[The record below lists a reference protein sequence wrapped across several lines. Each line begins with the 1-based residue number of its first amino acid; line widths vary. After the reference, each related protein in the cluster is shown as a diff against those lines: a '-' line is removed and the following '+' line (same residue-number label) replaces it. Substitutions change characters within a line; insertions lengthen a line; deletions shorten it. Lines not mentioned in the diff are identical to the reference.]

1 MDQPTVG
8 GTTLGSEFGLCK
20 KAYLTRAREEAS
32 SSRCTSSM
40 MDQGS
45 EHKLRKPFVPS
56 AAFGQSIL
64 SLDNK
69 MYVGFGYYSVLV
81 LRLPPNRIQLLW
93 ETKCNTNVPD
103 WNNAHI
109 LPSQEKAVRTFSWL
123 IKTIFLNGLIGRQKL
138 SGTNKK
144 VATFL
149 ERSCQEK
156 DGTEKLGEMLGTR
169 KTLTAHLWPLC
180 SSRVLSPSHFLS
192 SPLSPLF
199 SLSHRKFKLKNI
211 FRT

>member
-20 KAYLTRAREEAS
+20 KAYLTRAREQAS
-32 SSRCTSSM
+32 SSRRTSSM

-45 EHKLRKPFVPS
+45 EHKLRKPFVTS

-123 IKTIFLNGLIGRQKL
+123 IKTIFF
-138 SGTNKK
+138 KK
-144 VATFL
+144 
-149 ERSCQEK
+149 K
-156 DGTEKLGEMLGTR
+156 MD
-169 KTLTAHLWPLC
+169 
-180 SSRVLSPSHFLS
+180 
-192 SPLSPLF
+192 
-199 SLSHRKFKLKNI
+199 
-211 FRT
+211 